1 MPSKADFKTTTG
13 TLRSVQPVWK
23 DPQTALFMIMM
34 IMMVMNIMSARK
46 EDPFSSTMKFKPIKG
61 FGDKSTH
68 DAKPETRIKK
78 RMTPTLFI
86 FNF

>member
-23 DPQTALFMIMM
+23 DPQTAGVRI
-34 IMMVMNIMSARK
+34 ARK

-68 DAKPETRIKK
+68 DTKPETRIKK

-86 FNF
+86 SNF

>member
-23 DPQTALFMIMM
+23 DPQMAAVWI
-34 IMMVMNIMSARK
+34 ARK

-61 FGDKSTH
+61 FGDKSAH
-68 DAKPETRIKK
+68 DTKPETRIKK

-86 FNF
+86 SNF